1 MKAYTLEQSN
11 SEVKRAYSFLLDRLN
26 EHVKLLAENRKPFT
40 SFIGIKRG
48 LLKLR
53 ISSYAEATEDKG
65 SCIKVMDGKLTEKEE
80 LLASEIFEL
89 MSMDVKQAV
98 VTGLVGEREM
108 KRQLVRY
115 HYREMAKQDMTY
127 KEIKGILSERYGLSV
142 SAIEKLVYRK
152 HTDPSA
158 LKGTSPGKRGGMPT
172 RIPNTKQDG

>member
-53 ISSYAEATEDKG
+53 IPSYAKASEDK
-65 SCIKVMDGKLTEKEE
+65 SKIILTEKEE
-80 LLASEIFEL
+80 LLASEIFETMNL
-89 MSMDVKQAV
+89 DVRQTVHA
-98 VTGLVGEREM
+98 GLVGEKEM
-108 KRQLVRY
+108 KRQLVRF
-115 HYREMAKQDMTY
+115 HYQEMAKQDMTY
-127 KEIKGILSERYGLSV
+127 KEIKGKLSKRYGLSI

-152 HTDPSA
+152 
-158 LKGTSPGKRGGMPT
+158 GGKD
-172 RIPNTKQDG
+172 KKVD